1 MRNFHFWEYLSDEE
15 LLDMPL
21 RELGL
26 ELAGSMVENCAE
38 KLYRELEKAGLFFRP
53 HIWISDEWFSPDGV
67 PGIAIPFYLLHPRL
81 IDLTKKMLGEAEGE
95 TQKWCMQ
102 LMRHECGHAIDNA
115 FGLRKLRPRQKLF
128 GATGQAYPRS
138 YEFRPYSK
146 RFVRHLKA
154 NYAQA
159 HPDEDWAET
168 FAVWLTPRSGWK
180 KHYRG
185 WKALEKLEMVDHIM
199 SSLIGRSPLVK
210 NKSIVTPI
218 NKSRMTLRSYYK
230 KARRQQGIDK
240 KEQNFAKFDRVLTP
254 ASESRKFQK
263 ASLFIGIEGK
273 KIARQVAKEADQ
285 YQYRIDKMMS
295 ELKEHCK
302 KRDLRLKNTSRRQL
316 KVLLT
321 KEAKKYVKD
330 GEHRITM

>member
-1 MRNFHFWEYLSDEE
+1 
-15 LLDMPL
+15 
-21 RELGL
+21 
-26 ELAGSMVENCAE
+26 
-38 KLYRELEKAGLFFRP
+38 
-53 HIWISDEWFSPDGV
+53 
-67 PGIAIPFYLLHPRL
+67 
-81 IDLTKKMLGEAEGE
+81 
-95 TQKWCMQ
+95 
-102 LMRHECGHAIDNA
+102 
-115 FGLRKLRPRQKLF
+115 
-128 GATGQAYPRS
+128 
-138 YEFRPYSK
+138 
-146 RFVRHLKA
+146 
-154 NYAQA
+154 
-159 HPDEDWAET
+159 
-168 FAVWLTPRSGWK
+168 
-180 KHYRG
+180 
-185 WKALEKLEMVDHIM
+185 
-199 SSLIGRSPLVK
+199 
-210 NKSIVTPI
+210 
-218 NKSRMTLRSYYK
+218 MTLRSYYK